1 MKDFEQL
8 VDHLASKGERKKVAV
23 AWPADDHTRQA
34 VAMALSRGVADAILV
49 GCADAVKADERL
61 MAHAGHIE
69 LVEAADPD
77 QAAAKAVELVRLG
90 KADALMKGMLNTDN
104 LLRAVLNKEHGILPK
119 GSVLTHLATVSIPAH
134 HKLLVFGDA
143 AVIPYPTPEQRHAQ
157 VAYAIALCRA
167 IGAAEPKV
175 GLVHCTEKTDE
186 RHFPFTADYAVIKE
200 MAAKGE
206 FGPCVVDGPLD
217 LKTCLSL
224 HALEEKG
231 LHSPLMGDS
240 DALIFPDIE
249 AANAFYKTLTL
260 FCDSE
265 NAGLLV
271 GAQAPVVLSSRG
283 DTARSKFYSMAL
295 ACAINP

>member
-1 MKDFEQL
+1 MKNFEEL
-8 VDHLASKGERKKVAV
+8 VSFLAQKGERRKVAV

-34 VAMALSRGVADAILV
+34 VAMALESGIADAIMV
-49 GCADAVKADERL
+49 GCTQAVMADERL
-61 MAHAGHIE
+61 AAHASHMRTI
-69 LVEAADPD
+69 EAADPD
-77 QAAAKAVELVRLG
+77 EAAAKAVELVRQG
-90 KADALMKGMLNTDN
+90 HADVLMKGMLNTDN

-119 GSVLTHLATVSIPAH
+119 GSVLTHLTTVSIPAY

-157 VAYAIALCRA
+157 VGYAIGMCRA

-186 RHFPFTADYAVIKE
+186 RHFPFTADYATIRS
-200 MAAKGE
+200 MAAAGE
-206 FGPCVVDGPLD
+206 WGPCVVDGPLD
-217 LKTCLSL
+217 VKTCLSL
-224 HALEEKG
+224 HALQEKG

-249 AANAFYKTLTL
+249 GANAFYKTLTL

-265 NAGLLV
+265 NAGLLA

-283 DTARSKFYSMAL
+283 DTACSKFYSLAM
-295 ACAINP
+295 ACALKP

>member
-8 VDHLASKGERKKVAV
+8 VDYLAGKGERKRVAV

-34 VAMALSRGVADAILV
+34 VAMALSRGIAHAIMV
-49 GCADAVKADERL
+49 GCAEAVKADPQI
-61 MAHAGHIE
+61 MAHADH
-69 LVEAADPD
+69 VEVIDAPDSD
-77 QAAAKAVELVRLG
+77 QAAAMAVDLVRQG

-104 LLRAVLNKEHGILPK
+104 LLRAVLNKERGILPK
-119 GSVLTHLATVSIPAH
+119 GSVLTHLTTASIPAY

-143 AVIPYPTPEQRHAQ
+143 AVIPYPTDAQRHAQ
-157 VAYAIALCRA
+157 VAYAIGLCRA

-186 RHFPFTADYAVIKE
+186 RHFPFTADYAVLKE
-200 MAAKGE
+200 MAAQGQ

-217 LKTCLSL
+217 VKTCCSL
-224 HALEEKG
+224 HALQEKG
-231 LHSPLMGDS
+231 LSSPLMGDS

-260 FCDSE
+260 FCASE
-265 NAGLLV
+265 TAGLLV

-283 DTARSKFYSMAL
+283 DTARSKFYSLAL
-295 ACAINP
+295 ACAIHP